1 MIDPVSGHITAA
13 KIFDTYQSPEGFD
26 KFLDT
31 HDFPAGQLVIAAC
44 KDDCI
49 TRMSG
54 KGKQFFSDMGS
65 QEIWDLQ
72 YRQAFVFIGI
82 IGKVR
87 ANEKRARSRKD
98 PVSVLEAFEFE
109 EIFGGQRLNKMHLAE
124 MCPMNIIEVAEEI
137 VHKIIDDVEH
147 IHWIHSKK
155 AWGAIITTLTGIIYL
170 NFDRMT
176 FMHSERKLKADR
188 QKRFKAK
195 LRRLY

>member
-1 MIDPVSGHITAA
+1 MFFLGSVVLAVVQTTYE
-13 KIFDTYQSPEGFD
+13 FDTS
-26 KFLDT
+26 
-31 HDFPAGQLVIAAC
+31 
-44 KDDCI
+44 
-49 TRMSG
+49 
-54 KGKQFFSDMGS
+54 MGS
-65 QEIWDLQ
+65 TCEQSCL
-72 YRQAFVFIGI
+72 
-82 IGKVR
+82 K

-176 FMHSERKLKADR
+176 FLHSERKLKADR